1 MPTPLDEGSS
11 ASAANVRRVGNPST
25 FDKAGQT
32 LIKPSTIAIDGPA
45 AAGKSTIA
53 GLLAEQ
59 LGYTYLD
66 TGVMYRAVTWVALER
81 GLDFADEETITALAE
96 VIKIDVTRPT
106 VDDGRQYTVYANGT
120 DVTWQ
125 IRRPEVD
132 ANVSPV
138 SAYPGVRAALTAQ
151 QRRIGQKGAIVM
163 VGRDIGTVVLPDADL
178 KIYLDASV
186 EERARRRYL
195 EVRERGEPAEYQET
209 LEAMRRRDKIDSER
223 EAAPLRPADDAI
235 IVGTDGLSIEQVL
248 AKVEELI
255 WGKAE

>member
-1 MPTPLDEGSS
+1 LT
-11 ASAANVRRVGNPST
+11 
-25 FDKAGQT
+25 
-32 LIKPSTIAIDGPA
+32 KPSTVAIDGPA

-53 GLLAEQ
+53 GLLAEH

-66 TGVMYRAVTWVALER
+66 TGVMYRAVTWVALKR
-81 GLDFADEETITALAE
+81 GLDIADEETITALAE
-96 VIKIDVTRPT
+96 KIKIDVTRPT
-106 VDDGRQYTVYANGT
+106 VEDGRQYTVYADGT

-138 SAYPGVRAALTAQ
+138 SAYPGVRAALTTQ

-195 EVRERGEPAEYQET
+195 EVRQRGQPAEYEKI
-209 LEAMRRRDKIDSER
+209 LGAMRRRDKIDSER
-223 EAAPLRPADDAI
+223 EAAPLRPADDAV
-235 IVGTDGLSIEQVL
+235 IVDTDGLSIEQVL
-248 AKVEELI
+248 AKVKE
-255 WGKAE
+255 WVQARDG